1 MWWFVQTARM
11 GGFRDG
17 VFGMGFSGLGFRGM
31 DSFGCA
37 ELALRCAVQL
47 GGLVVGCDLWGG
59 LFRLRGSFGC
69 IALRCSVGRS
79 SLLVV

>member
-1 MWWFVQTARM
+1 MLVVTCVVVCS
-11 GGFRDG
+11 GCEDG
-17 VFGMGFSGLGFRGM
+17 GFSGWGFRGM